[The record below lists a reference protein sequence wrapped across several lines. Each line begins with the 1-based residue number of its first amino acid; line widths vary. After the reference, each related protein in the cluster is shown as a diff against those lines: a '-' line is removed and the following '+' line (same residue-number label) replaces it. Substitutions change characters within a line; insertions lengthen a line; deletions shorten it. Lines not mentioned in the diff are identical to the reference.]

1 MAPRGFLHVRDAR
14 WVSIFWGSA
23 GAGKA
28 RPGRTKDVLEMHFEQ
43 AQDDENDDDDD
54 EQAMDQVPPA
64 MKPPSPTTVPP
75 REP

>member
-1 MAPRGFLHVRDAR
+1 
-14 WVSIFWGSA
+14 
-23 GAGKA
+23 
-28 RPGRTKDVLEMHFEQ
+28 MHFEQ

-64 MKPPSPTTVPP
+64 MKSPSPTTVPP